1 MNQDILSQ
9 ARRFYHHVVNGGKL
23 KPEDVSYMV
32 SALEEAYEDHALTF
46 EEWLNEIE
54 CYGSRQERLGEELP
68 VSDALIKWLRAAY
81 EVGYEQGRLHYE
93 SQD

>member
-1 MNQDILSQ
+1 M
-9 ARRFYHHVVNGGKL
+9 
-23 KPEDVSYMV
+23 E
-32 SALEEAYEDHALTF
+32 F
-46 EEWLNEIE
+46 EEWLDEIE
-54 CYGSRQERLGEELP
+54 GYGTRRERLGEELP